1 MHYVPRIYF
10 KLIYYLTYY
19 EPKIKKPV
27 KDKRAK
33 FIELGEKRMGSA
45 IRTIGLIGNL
55 SDKNNYIYTDA
66 DALLIIK
73 VLRTEVAKVAD
84 RFKNSESIDQESIFK
99 FKDNA

>member
-1 MHYVPRIYF
+1 MNA
-10 KLIYYLTYY
+10 
-19 EPKIKKPV
+19 KIKKPV

-33 FIELGEKRMGSA
+33 FIELGEKRMASA
-45 IRTIGLIGNL
+45 IRTIRLIGNL

-73 VLRTEVAKVAD
+73 VLRAEVAKVSD

-99 FKDNA
+99 FNPTNQNQE